1 MKKTTWH
8 GWLFLF
14 AWALIISAAVV
25 FGISEYTADPA
36 LGQLQENWSIG
47 LFVSGLLAL
56 LVSRS
61 AA

>member
-1 MKKTTWH
+1 MKKTTWQ

-14 AWALIISAAVV
+14 AWALIVAAAVV
-25 FGISEYTADPA
+25 FGISEYTTDPA

-56 LVSRS
+56 LVSRAS
-61 AA
+61 A